1 MARNPR
7 RIHPFDFDGVQADSH
22 AGRVQAY
29 LAYEAC
35 FGDHFDRG
43 LVPGLLV
50 DCQGDEVLFLGGHPV
65 PVLGE
70 EAF

>member
-1 MARNPR
+1 MARDPR
-7 RIHPFDFDGVQADSH
+7 GVHTLDFDGVQTDSH
-22 AGRVQAY
+22 AGRVQAN
-29 LAYEAC
+29 LADEAC

-43 LVPGLLV
+43 LASGLLV